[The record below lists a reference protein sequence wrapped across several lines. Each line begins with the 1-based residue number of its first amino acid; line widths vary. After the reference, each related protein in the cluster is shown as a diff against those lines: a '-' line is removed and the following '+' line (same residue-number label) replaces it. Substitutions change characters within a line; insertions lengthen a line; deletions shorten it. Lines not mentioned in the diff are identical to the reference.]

1 MIAFCRTARTAK
13 EMIDYLGLKDR
24 KHFKTE
30 VLNPLINQKKLAM
43 KFPDKH
49 GSPKQKYYSPN
60 ISPSKTV

>member
-1 MIAFCRTARTAK
+1 
-13 EMIDYLGLKDR
+13 MIDYLGLKDR